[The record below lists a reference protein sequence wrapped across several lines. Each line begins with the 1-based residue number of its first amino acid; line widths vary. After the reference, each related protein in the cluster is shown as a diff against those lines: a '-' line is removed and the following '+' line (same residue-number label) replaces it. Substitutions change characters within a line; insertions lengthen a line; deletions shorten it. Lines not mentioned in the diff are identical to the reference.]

1 MLVCLIGDRILVK
14 FIGLLLLNQAK
25 PKTNVID
32 VSFRFY
38 FLENNISKVIDMKIA
53 KVINNNVISV
63 IDPNNK
69 ELVVMGRGIA
79 FQKRPGDLVD
89 ESKIEKIFKL
99 DNKDVSEK
107 FKTLLYDVPME
118 YMDISE
124 QIISYAKEKLGK
136 KLNDSIYVSLT
147 DHITFAIERNQKGL
161 TISNPLLWEIK
172 RIYSDEYEIG
182 LKALKMIEE
191 ALGILLPEDESGFIA
206 MHIVNA
212 ELNEEMP
219 NVVNMTKLI
228 QDILNIVKYHFKIE
242 LDEESL
248 NYFRFLTHLKFFAQR
263 LYTESTHKSGD
274 DFLYEMVKKNKRS
287 VCMCWENSRFYQKTH
302 NHELTKEEMAYL
314 TIHIE
319 RVVNRS

>member
-1 MLVCLIGDRILVK
+1 
-14 FIGLLLLNQAK
+14 
-25 PKTNVID
+25 
-32 VSFRFY
+32 
-38 FLENNISKVIDMKIA
+38 MKIA

-147 DHITFAIERNQKGL
+147 DHITFAIEREQKGL
-161 TISNPLLWEIK
+161 TISNPLLWE
-172 RIYSDEYEIG
+172 
-182 LKALKMIEE
+182 
-191 ALGILLPEDESGFIA
+191 F
-206 MHIVNA
+206 
-212 ELNEEMP
+212 
-219 NVVNMTKLI
+219 
-228 QDILNIVKYHFKIE
+228 
-242 LDEESL
+242 
-248 NYFRFLTHLKFFAQR
+248 
-263 LYTESTHKSGD
+263 
-274 DFLYEMVKKNKRS
+274 
-287 VCMCWENSRFYQKTH
+287 
-302 NHELTKEEMAYL
+302 
-314 TIHIE
+314 
-319 RVVNRS
+319 

>member
-1 MLVCLIGDRILVK
+1 
-14 FIGLLLLNQAK
+14 
-25 PKTNVID
+25 
-32 VSFRFY
+32 
-38 FLENNISKVIDMKIA
+38 MKIA

-63 IDPNNK
+63 IDAHNK
-69 ELVVMGRGIA
+69 ELVIMGRGIA
-79 FQKRPGDLVD
+79 FQKRPGDLLD
-89 ESKIEKIFKL
+89 ESKIEKTFKL

-118 YMDISE
+118 YMDVSE
-124 QIISYAKEKLGK
+124 RIISYAKEKLGK

-147 DHITFAIERNQKGL
+147 DHINFAIEREQKGL
-161 TISNPLLWEIK
+161 RISNPLLWEIK
-172 RIYSDEYEIG
+172 RIYADEYAIG
-182 LKALKMIEE
+182 IKAITKIQDM
-191 ALGILLPEDESGFIA
+191 LGITLPQDEAGFIA

-263 LYTESTHKSGD
+263 LYTSSPYNNED
-274 DFLYEMVKKNKRS
+274 DFLYEMVKEKQKEAFACVEKIRDFIS
-287 VCMCWENSRFYQKTH
+287 KTH
-302 NHELTKEEMAYL
+302 NHQLTKEEMAYL

-319 RVVNRS
+319 RVVKRS

>member
-1 MLVCLIGDRILVK
+1 
-14 FIGLLLLNQAK
+14 
-25 PKTNVID
+25 
-32 VSFRFY
+32 
-38 FLENNISKVIDMKIA
+38 MKIA

-63 IDPNNK
+63 IDAHNK
-69 ELVVMGRGIA
+69 ELVIMGRGIA
-79 FQKRPGDLVD
+79 FQKRPGDLLD
-89 ESKIEKIFKL
+89 ESKIEKTFKL

-118 YMDISE
+118 YMDVSE
-124 QIISYAKEKLGK
+124 RIISYAKEKLGK

-147 DHITFAIERNQKGL
+147 DHINFAIEREQKGL
-161 TISNPLLWEIK
+161 RISNPLLWEIK
-172 RIYSDEYEIG
+172 RIYADEYAIG
-182 LKALKMIEE
+182 LKAITKIQDM
-191 ALGILLPEDESGFIA
+191 LGITLPQDEAGFIA

-219 NVVNMTKLI
+219 NVVNMTMLI

-263 LYTESTHKSGD
+263 LYTSSPYNNED
-274 DFLYEMVKKNKRS
+274 DFLYEMVKEKQKEAFACVEKIRDFIN
-287 VCMCWENSRFYQKTH
+287 KTH
-302 NHELTKEEMAYL
+302 NHQLTKEEMAYL

-319 RVVNRS
+319 RVVKRS

>member
-1 MLVCLIGDRILVK
+1 
-14 FIGLLLLNQAK
+14 LLLLNQAK
-25 PKTNVID
+25 PKTNAII
-32 VSFRFY
+32 VSFRFLF
-38 FLENNISKVIDMKIA
+38 FLEVIDMKIA

-63 IDPNNK
+63 IDAHNK
-69 ELVVMGRGIA
+69 ELVIMGRGIA
-79 FQKRPGDLVD
+79 FQKRPGDILD
-89 ESKIEKIFKL
+89 ESKIEKTFKL

-118 YMDISE
+118 YMDVSE
-124 QIISYAKEKLGK
+124 RIISYAKEKLGK

-147 DHITFAIERNQKGL
+147 DHINFAIEREQKGL
-161 TISNPLLWEIK
+161 RISNPLLWEVK
-172 RIYSDEYEIG
+172 RIYADEYAIG
-182 LKALKMIEE
+182 IKAITKIQDM
-191 ALGILLPEDESGFIA
+191 LGITLPQDEAGFIA

-263 LYTESTHKSGD
+263 LYTSSPYNNED
-274 DFLYEMVKKNKRS
+274 DFLYEMVKEKQKEAFACVEKIRDFIS
-287 VCMCWENSRFYQKTH
+287 KTH
-302 NHELTKEEMAYL
+302 NHQLTKEEMAYL

-319 RVVNRS
+319 RVVKRS

>member
-1 MLVCLIGDRILVK
+1 
-14 FIGLLLLNQAK
+14 LLLLNQAK
-25 PKTNVID
+25 PKTNAII
-32 VSFRFY
+32 VSFRFLF
-38 FLENNISKVIDMKIA
+38 FLEVIDMKIA

-63 IDPNNK
+63 IDAHNK
-69 ELVVMGRGIA
+69 ELVIMGRGIA
-79 FQKRPGDLVD
+79 FQKRPGDLLD
-89 ESKIEKIFKL
+89 ESKIEKTFKL

-118 YMDISE
+118 YMDVSE
-124 QIISYAKEKLGK
+124 RIISYAKEKLGK

-147 DHITFAIERNQKGL
+147 DHINFAIEREQKGL
-161 TISNPLLWEIK
+161 RISNPLLWEIK
-172 RIYSDEYEIG
+172 RIYADEYAIG
-182 LKALKMIEE
+182 LKAITKIQDM
-191 ALGILLPEDESGFIA
+191 LGITLPQDEAGFIA

-263 LYTESTHKSGD
+263 LYTSSPYNNED
-274 DFLYEMVKKNKRS
+274 DFLYEMVKEKQKEAFACVEKIRDFIN
-287 VCMCWENSRFYQKTH
+287 KTH
-302 NHELTKEEMAYL
+302 NHQLTKEEMAYL

-319 RVVNRS
+319 RVVKRS

>member
-1 MLVCLIGDRILVK
+1 
-14 FIGLLLLNQAK
+14 
-25 PKTNVID
+25 
-32 VSFRFY
+32 
-38 FLENNISKVIDMKIA
+38 MKIA

-63 IDPNNK
+63 IDSHNK
-69 ELVVMGRGIA
+69 ELVIMGRGIA

-89 ESKIEKIFKL
+89 ESKIEKTFKL

-118 YMDISE
+118 YMDVSE
-124 QIISYAKEKLGK
+124 RIISYAKEKLGK

-147 DHITFAIERNQKGL
+147 DHITFAIERSQKGL
-161 TISNPLLWEIK
+161 IISNPLLWEIK
-172 RIYSDEYEIG
+172 RIYADEYAIG
-182 LKALKMIEE
+182 LKAITKIQEM
-191 ALGILLPEDESGFIA
+191 LGITLPQDEAGFIA

-219 NVVNMTKLI
+219 NVVNMTRLI

-263 LYTESTHKSGD
+263 LYTDSPYNNED
-274 DFLYEMVKKNKRS
+274 DFLYEMVKEKQKEAFACVEKIRD
-287 VCMCWENSRFYQKTH
+287 FIIKTH
-302 NHELTKEEMAYL
+302 NHQLTKEEMAYL